1 MGIEPMWTALQAVA
15 SATRPRRHAIPGC
28 PDHGVCTIAAEPP
41 IMQVGSD
48 IAWRRPPWQARRML
62 SRRLAVPVAALLLL
76 AACSDNSSSTV
87 ATEPATVSSPDP
99 TTADT
104 TPATE
109 APTTSEAATTTTVDL
124 AAQALAYGEYGD
136 YPVGV
141 TTLQLAKGPKV
152 EIWYPAVEGTT
163 GTETYDVR
171 DFVGE
176 GIRAVLTGDVPSTF
190 SYPAGRDADVA
201 DGAFPL
207 VMFSHGFAA
216 MRVESSF
223 LTSNLASWGMIVVSV
238 DHPSRSLENVVSG
251 TASGDRG
258 ESVDDLLQGL
268 ELITAEGADA
278 ASRFN
283 GHVDAERVAAVG
295 HSAGGGTVLAAASD
309 PRIDGYVSMA
319 SGVFRGSSDTE
330 AGATTTT
337 AAPTPL
343 PGKPSFFIG
352 GSVDAFAPFATAA
365 QPAFDAAP
373 SPSLLWGIEGA
384 GHNAF
389 DDFCTLGNGRGI
401 IGVAEASGL
410 GEFLNSRPQLRSLG
424 EDGCVPPA
432 IAVDITFPIINH
444 AVTAWLR
451 NLFGIDIEA
460 VGLGDDVAGAY
471 DTPVTIISK

>member
-1 MGIEPMWTALQAVA
+1 
-15 SATRPRRHAIPGC
+15 
-28 PDHGVCTIAAEPP
+28 
-41 IMQVGSD
+41 MQVRSD
-48 IAWRRPPWQARRML
+48 IGSSEPAWQARRMP
-62 SRRLAVPVAALLLL
+62 SRRLALPVAAILLL
-76 AACSDNSSSTV
+76 AACSDDSSSP
-87 ATEPATVSSPDP
+87 ASTEASAVSTPADTTP
-99 TTADT
+99 TDT
-104 TPATE
+104 TPATD
-109 APTTSEAATTTTVDL
+109 APTTSQAATTTTVDL
-124 AAQALAYGEYGD
+124 AEQAMAYSDYGD

-141 TTLQLAKGPKV
+141 ITLQLAKGPKV
-152 EIWYPAVEGTT
+152 EIWYPAVAGTT

-176 GIRAVLTGDVPSTF
+176 GIRSVLTGDVPSTF

-201 DGAFPL
+201 DGTFPV
-207 VMFSHGFAA
+207 VMFSHGFTG
-216 MRVESSF
+216 MRVQSSF

-238 DHPSRSLENVVSG
+238 DHPSRLMENVLSG
-251 TASGDRG
+251 TASGDRAD
-258 ESVDDLLQGL
+258 SVDDLLQGL
-268 ELITAEGADA
+268 ELITAAGTDV

-309 PRIDGYVSMA
+309 PRIDGYVSLA
-319 SGVFRGSSDTE
+319 SGAFL
-330 AGATTTT
+330 GAAVEGVTTTT
-337 AAPTPL
+337 APPL

-352 GSVDAFAPFATAA
+352 GSVDAVVPFASVT

-373 SPSLLWGIEGA
+373 SPSMLWEIEGA

-389 DDFCTLGNGRGI
+389 DDFCTFGNGTGI
-401 IGVAEASGL
+401 IGVAEANGL
-410 GEFLNSRPQLRSLG
+410 GEFLNSSPQLRSLG

-444 AVTAWLR
+444 AVTAWVR

-471 DTPVTIISK
+471 DTPVIITSK

>member
-1 MGIEPMWTALQAVA
+1 
-15 SATRPRRHAIPGC
+15 
-28 PDHGVCTIAAEPP
+28 
-41 IMQVGSD
+41 
-48 IAWRRPPWQARRML
+48 ML

-76 AACSDNSSSTV
+76 AACSDDSSSSV

-104 TPATE
+104 TADTTPPTE
-109 APTTSEAATTTTVDL
+109 ETTTSEAATTTTVDL
-124 AAQALAYGEYGD
+124 AAQASAYGEYGD
-136 YPVGV
+136 YSVGV

-152 EIWYPAVEGTT
+152 EIWYPAVDGGT

-176 GIRAVLTGDVPSTF
+176 GIRAVLTGDVPATF
-190 SYPAGRDADVA
+190 SYPARRDADVA

-238 DHPSRSLENVVSG
+238 DHPSRSLENVVAG
-251 TASGDRG
+251 TASGDRDD
-258 ESVDDLLQGL
+258 SVDDLLQGL
-268 ELITAEGADA
+268 ELITAEGADG

-295 HSAGGGTVLAAASD
+295 HSAGGGTVLVAASD
-309 PRIDGYVSMA
+309 PRIDGYVSLA
-319 SGVFRGSSDTE
+319 SGAFRGGGDVE

-337 AAPTPL
+337 APPL
-343 PGKPSFFIG
+343 PAKPSFFIG

-389 DDFCTLGNGRGI
+389 DDFCTLGNGTGI
-401 IGVAEASGL
+401 IGIAEASGL
-410 GEFLNSRPQLRSLG
+410 GDFLDSIPQLRSLG

-451 NLFGIDIEA
+451 NLFGIDVEA
-460 VGLGDDVAGAY
+460 VGLGEDVAGAY